1 MLLLTGTK
9 QISFARRSMLG
20 GAEYTFNH
28 PSELA
33 NLRAPKALFACVE
46 LLQVLLFTVFQPKEE
61 HSFSQKSWKSS
72 SLRQRPASENDPFN
86 MYGSFIGRK
95 EIGKCTSLTRNKEPF
110 GLMVTDEKLTN
121 KQCDQQVPL
130 NPTCTSPTEGKGTR
144 LPTTP
149 APPKDSYNSVRHK
162 TLNTRDSTE
171 SRRSSAQILALF
183 SSKNTGQRVRI
194 PRNGGECDLSSA
206 TEYENSNL
214 EHPNSEEV
222 FDAKQLAEDEH
233 EFRRCVESS
242 LEQTRDCQLDLV
254 NGESAAEAD
263 DPGRSEDSF
272 ESLNLSPDF
281 ELSSIEARCTLPNH
295 SGDQQESCGWNLG
308 VNALQSVINRSRH
321 VETLEASSG
330 NPPKVGASNN
340 FAVTNCCT
348 PQHYSQGYT
357 DQALVQQRISVLPS
371 NLTDNRILADSKYDT
386 TTSTDFPTN
395 SQKMSVDYS
404 KRNFQSG
411 FCTPPE
417 SFSAFSIT
425 VSQDESSNLIGS
437 PDAKIHDR
445 GFESASNLRSW
456 STSSFES
463 KRGDEVN
470 DSLQLDISVSP
481 ASKSFSIDEV
491 KQRNTSMHAVATTQV
506 IPCDSRTV
514 SAAGSTCDDFAYL
527 TFLP

>member
-1 MLLLTGTK
+1 ML
-9 QISFARRSMLG
+9 R
-20 GAEYTFNH
+20 GAEFT
-28 PSELA
+28 SELA
-33 NLRAPKALFACVE
+33 NQRAPKALFPCVE
-46 LLQVLLFTVFQPKEE
+46 LLLVLLFTVFQPKEE

-72 SLRQRPASENDPFN
+72 SLRKRPASENDPFN
-86 MYGSFIGRK
+86 IHRSFIGRK
-95 EIGKCTSLTRNKEPF
+95 EIGKCTSLTQNKEPF
-110 GLMVTDEKLTN
+110 GLLVSDEKLTN

-130 NPTCTSPTEGKGTR
+130 NPACTSSTEGKGTR

-149 APPKDSYNSVRHK
+149 TPPKDSYNSVRHK

-206 TEYENSNL
+206 TGYENSNL

-222 FDAKQLAEDEH
+222 FDEKQLSEDEH
-233 EFRRCVESS
+233 EFSSCLESS
-242 LEQTRDCQLDLV
+242 LEQTRDCQPNLV

-263 DPGRSEDSF
+263 GAGRSEDLF

-281 ELSSIEARCTLPNH
+281 ELSSIEARCTLFNR

-308 VNALQSVINRSRH
+308 VNASQSVINRSRH

-340 FAVTNCCT
+340 FAVTNFCT
-348 PQHYSQGYT
+348 SQHYSQAYT

-371 NLTDNRILADSKYDT
+371 SLTDNRILADSKYDT

-404 KRNFQSG
+404 ERNFQSG

-417 SFSAFSIT
+417 SFSTFSIT
-425 VSQDESSNLIGS
+425 VSQEESCNLVGS

-445 GFESASNLRSW
+445 GFESANNLRSW

-481 ASKSFSIDEV
+481 ASKSFSIVEV

-514 SAAGSTCDDFAYL
+514 SAAGSTYDDFTYL

>member
-1 MLLLTGTK
+1 MRNTLL
-9 QISFARRSMLG
+9 IS
-20 GAEYTFNH
+20 
-28 PSELA
+28 SELA

-46 LLQVLLFTVFQPKEE
+46 LLQVLLFSVFQPKEE
-61 HSFSQKSWKSS
+61 HSFSQKRWKLS
-72 SLRQRPASENDPFN
+72 SLRKRPASENDPFN
-86 MYGSFIGRK
+86 IYGSFTGRK
-95 EIGKCTSLTRNKEPF
+95 EIGKSTSLTQNKEPF
-110 GLMVTDEKLTN
+110 ALMVTDEKLTN

-144 LPTTP
+144 LPTTT
-149 APPKDSYNSVRHK
+149 AQPKGSYNYVRQK
-162 TLNTRDSTE
+162 TLNTKDSTE

-206 TEYENSNL
+206 TENENSNL
-214 EHPNSEEV
+214 EHPKEEV
-222 FDAKQLAEDEH
+222 FDTKHLAEDEH
-233 EFRRCVESS
+233 EFRSCLESS
-242 LEQTRDCQLDLV
+242 LEQTRDCQPNLV

-263 DPGRSEDSF
+263 DAGRSEDSF

-281 ELSSIEARCTLPNH
+281 ELSSIEARCTLSNH

-308 VNALQSVINRSRH
+308 VNASQSVINRSRH
-321 VETLEASSG
+321 VETLEASSA

-340 FAVTNCCT
+340 FAVTNFCT

-386 TTSTDFPTN
+386 TNSTDFPTD

-411 FCTPPE
+411 FFTPPE

-425 VSQDESSNLIGS
+425 VSLEESSNLVGS

-527 TFLP
+527 TLLP

>member
-1 MLLLTGTK
+1 MRNALLIT
-9 QISFARRSMLG
+9 
-20 GAEYTFNH
+20 
-28 PSELA
+28 SELA

-61 HSFSQKSWKSS
+61 HSFSQKSWKSF
-72 SLRQRPASENDPFN
+72 SLRKRPASENDPFN
-86 MYGSFIGRK
+86 IHRSFIGRK
-95 EIGKCTSLTRNKEPF
+95 EIGKCTSLTQNKEPF

-121 KQCDQQVPL
+121 KQCDQQVPF
-130 NPTCTSPTEGKGTR
+130 NPACTSSTEGKRTR

-149 APPKDSYNSVRHK
+149 APPNSSYNSVGQK

-171 SRRSSAQILALF
+171 SKRSSAQILALF

-194 PRNGGECDLSSA
+194 PRNGRETDLSYA

-222 FDAKQLAEDEH
+222 FGEKQLAKDEH
-233 EFRRCVESS
+233 EFRSCVESS
-242 LEQTRDCQLDLV
+242 LEQTRDCQPNLID
-254 NGESAAEAD
+254 GESAAEAD
-263 DPGRSEDSF
+263 DAEREDSF

-281 ELSSIEARCTLPNH
+281 ELEARCTVYNH
-295 SGDQQESCGWNLG
+295 NEDQQGSCGWNVG
-308 VNALQSVINRSRH
+308 VNALQSVINRSSH
-321 VETLEASSG
+321 VETIEASSG
-330 NPPKVGASNN
+330 NPPKVGASSN
-340 FAVTNCCT
+340 FAVTNFCT

-371 NLTDNRILADSKYDT
+371 NLTDNRMLADSKYDT

-411 FCTPPE
+411 FCTPPDCA
-417 SFSAFSIT
+417 FPAFSIT
-425 VSQDESSNLIGS
+425 VSQEESSNLVRS
-437 PDAKIHDR
+437 PDAKVHDR

-456 STSSFES
+456 RTSSFES

-470 DSLQLDISVSP
+470 HSLQLDISLSP

-491 KQRNTSMHAVATTQV
+491 KQGNTSMRAVATTQV

-514 SAAGSTCDDFAYL
+514 SAAGSTYDDYTYL
-527 TFLP
+527 TLLP

>member
-1 MLLLTGTK
+1 ML
-9 QISFARRSMLG
+9 R
-20 GAEYTFNH
+20 GAEFT
-28 PSELA
+28 SELA
-33 NLRAPKALFACVE
+33 NQRAPKALFPCVE
-46 LLQVLLFTVFQPKEE
+46 LLLVLLFTVFQPKEE

-72 SLRQRPASENDPFN
+72 SLRKRPASENDPFN
-86 MYGSFIGRK
+86 MYGSFTGRK
-95 EIGKCTSLTRNKEPF
+95 EIGKSTSLTQNKEPF

-130 NPTCTSPTEGKGTR
+130 NPTWTSPTEGKGTR

-149 APPKDSYNSVRHK
+149 AQPKGSYNSVRQK
-162 TLNTRDSTE
+162 TLNTKDSTE
-171 SRRSSAQILALF
+171 SKRSSAQILALF
-183 SSKNTGQRVRI
+183 SSSNNTGQQVRI
-194 PRNGGECDLSSA
+194 SRNGGECDLSSA

-214 EHPNSEEV
+214 ELPNSEKV

-233 EFRRCVESS
+233 EFRSCLESS
-242 LEQTRDCQLDLV
+242 LEQTRDCQPNLV

-263 DPGRSEDSF
+263 DAGRSEDSF

-281 ELSSIEARCTLPNH
+281 ELSSIEARCTLFNR
-295 SGDQQESCGWNLG
+295 SGDQQESCGWNVG
-308 VNALQSVINRSRH
+308 VNASQSVINRSH
-321 VETLEASSG
+321 HAETREASSG
-330 NPPKVGASNN
+330 NPPKVGASSN
-340 FAVTNCCT
+340 FAVTNFCT

-386 TTSTDFPTN
+386 TTSTDFPTD

-425 VSQDESSNLIGS
+425 VSQEERSNLVGS
-437 PDAKIHDR
+437 PDAKTHDR

-470 DSLQLDISVSP
+470 DSLQLDISMSP
-481 ASKSFSIDEV
+481 ASNSFSIGEV

-514 SAAGSTCDDFAYL
+514 SSAGSTCDDFAYL
-527 TFLP
+527 TLLP